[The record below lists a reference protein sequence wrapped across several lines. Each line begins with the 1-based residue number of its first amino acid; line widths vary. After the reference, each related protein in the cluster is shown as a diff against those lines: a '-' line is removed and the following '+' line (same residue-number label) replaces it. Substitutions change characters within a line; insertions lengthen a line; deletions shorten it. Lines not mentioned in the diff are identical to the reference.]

1 MEVLMGKLSINN
13 QRVHDLDQ
21 HPHFVL
27 LRLLGSEEIER
38 TGSFWLY
45 LAVLHVLHRWTTFST

>member
-13 QRVHDLDQ
+13 QRVLDLDQ

-27 LRLLGSEEIER
+27 LRLLVSEEIER

-45 LAVLHVLHRWTTFST
+45 LAVLHRWTTFST